1 MTYNGNSKPNFDKAN
16 KITYNESD
24 LASGDKVD
32 IVNQKNFASILP
44 GEHENHFE
52 VRIIDS
58 SGNDKTFNY
67 NIIYDYGT
75 VTINKRDLNL
85 KTSSAYFYYS
95 EGEKFSAN
103 SYFL

>member
-1 MTYNGNSKPNFDKAN
+1 M
-16 KITYNESD
+16 
-24 LASGDKVD
+24 
-32 IVNQKNFASILP
+32 P

-85 KTSSAYFYYS
+85 KTSSAYFTIV
-95 EGEKFSAN
+95 KVKN
-103 SYFL
+103 SQLILMKLLMD